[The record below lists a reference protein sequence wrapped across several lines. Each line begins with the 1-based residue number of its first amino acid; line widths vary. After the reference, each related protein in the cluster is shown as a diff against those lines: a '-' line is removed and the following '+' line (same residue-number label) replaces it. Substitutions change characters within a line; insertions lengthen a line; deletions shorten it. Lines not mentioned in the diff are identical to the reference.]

1 MLVCSNA
8 QPFPRQS
15 DTAGAIAGNPDT
27 QVGSIPHFADNLFSY
42 KLFNP
47 TSFHGPPMIKVILA
61 EDHLLVR
68 QGLALLL
75 QTSGDFTVVAETDL
89 GQDVPSLLT
98 QHHPDVL
105 LLDLTLRDGPSLEL
119 TRSVRRAHRNLK
131 IMVITGNA
139 FHGAAIQ
146 AMAAGA
152 DGFLLKHD
160 HGDELLVGIRTVL
173 AGSTYITPSITR
185 GGPWNP
191 YMEAASSGTPDPGLT
206 AREQQIMRLIANGM
220 TNPEVANVLHISV
233 LTARKH
239 RQNLMNK
246 LNLHNSAEITAY
258 AIRSGLLEQPKHSPA

>member
-1 MLVCSNA
+1 
-8 QPFPRQS
+8 
-15 DTAGAIAGNPDT
+15 
-27 QVGSIPHFADNLFSY
+27 
-42 KLFNP
+42 
-47 TSFHGPPMIKVILA
+47 MIKVILA

-89 GQDVPSLLT
+89 GQDVPSLLSL
-98 QHHPDVL
+98 HRPDLL
-105 LLDLTLRDGPSLEL
+105 LLDLALRDGPSLEL
-119 TRSVRRAHRNLK
+119 TRAARRSHRDLK

-139 FHGAAIQ
+139 FHGAAMQ
-146 AMAAGA
+146 ALAAGA

-185 GGPWNP
+185 DTPSNP
-191 YMEAASSGTPDPGLT
+191 LAEVGSGATSECGLT
-206 AREQQIMRLIANGM
+206 AREQQIMKLIANGM
-220 TNPEVANVLHISV
+220 TNPEVASALHISV

-258 AIRSGLLEQPKHSPA
+258 AIRSGLLEHPKHSPA

>member
-1 MLVCSNA
+1 
-8 QPFPRQS
+8 
-15 DTAGAIAGNPDT
+15 
-27 QVGSIPHFADNLFSY
+27 
-42 KLFNP
+42 
-47 TSFHGPPMIKVILA
+47 MIKVILA

-89 GQDVPSLLT
+89 GQEVPSLLSL
-98 QHHPDVL
+98 HRPDLL
-105 LLDLTLRDGPSLEL
+105 LLDLALRDGPSLEL
-119 TRSVRRAHRNLK
+119 TRAARRAYRDLK

-139 FHGAAIQ
+139 FHGAAMQ
-146 AMAAGA
+146 ALAAGA
-152 DGFLLKHD
+152 DGFLLKQD

-173 AGSTYITPSITR
+173 AGHTYITPSISRDAPSHPQADTS
-185 GGPWNP
+185 PS
-191 YMEAASSGTPDPGLT
+191 AASEFNLT

-220 TNPEVANVLHISV
+220 TNPEVASALHISV

-258 AIRSGLLEQPKHSPA
+258 AIRSGLLEERKRSPA